1 MSNETEQITQA
12 KMDELIKNPYQLL
25 EERVFELE
33 TERDE
38 INQKLDRVAEI
49 LLGLRVAFGDMPLP
63 DTEDPPAD

>member
-1 MSNETEQITQA
+1 MSDNIQDQI
-12 KMDELIKNPYQLL
+12 
-25 EERVFELE
+25 
-33 TERDE
+33 DE